1 MLCGGGIGRNG
12 TCSSSCRIWVTPD
25 PAHDCRER
33 RPLSTVFGNDRVLVI
48 KQGHA
53 ESGTH
58 EELLEKSVSYADLY
72 RRQFREPAPTAPG

>member
-1 MLCGGGIGRNG
+1 
-12 TCSSSCRIWVTPD
+12 
-25 PAHDCRER
+25 
-33 RPLSTVFGNDRVLVI
+33 LVI